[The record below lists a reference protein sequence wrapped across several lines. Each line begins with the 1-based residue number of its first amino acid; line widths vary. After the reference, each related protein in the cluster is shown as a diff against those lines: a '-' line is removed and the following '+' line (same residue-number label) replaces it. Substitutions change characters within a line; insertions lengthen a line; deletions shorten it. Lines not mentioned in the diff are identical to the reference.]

1 MKQKRKTF
9 RLKSGALEL
18 ISQLLHE
25 NPYLVPIFKYAETLQ
40 IAKERFKK
48 WLEEYVSDYP
58 RLQKV
63 YEEYGSFPQKKTG
76 WRGMALVRILDY
88 MHYDG
93 LRLHDPNLL
102 NAIIISRPIENLWR
116 AIRFEKGNCN
126 EAFCLDMLF
135 LFRQLNGKLKQNKPS
150 RKKIIYWMS
159 KHPSGLDIE
168 IQRDREK
175 NKERIIRKIIENIE
189 SGRQSSRRF
198 LLNTDAG
205 FEEKFEQVSR
215 WWSDYRFHLSF
226 AVRNPDLLNEML
238 DFSLSDETM
247 TRLYD
252 ARKKGIPL
260 FVNPHY
266 LSLLCVS
273 NKTHCVGVDQAIR
286 DYVFPSRKLIQ
297 QFGKIEAWEK
307 EDKVSAGEPNAAGWI
322 LPPFHNV
329 HRRYPEVAIFIPDT
343 TGRACGGLCV
353 SCQRMYDFQSGHF
366 NFDLNK
372 LKAPMRWPEKMKLLL
387 DYFEEDTQLRD
398 ILITGGDAF
407 MSSNAALRHILD
419 AVYQMALRKKQANQF
434 RKKGEKF
441 AEIVRVRLGTRLP
454 VYIPQRIDDELCN
467 ILESFREKAEK
478 IGIQQFIIQSHVE
491 SAMEITPETKRAVE
505 KLLNAGWLV
514 TNQLVFTTAASVRGH
529 TAKLRQVLNDIG
541 VISYYTF
548 SVKGFM
554 ENYHNFATN
563 ARSVQEEVEEKR
575 LGMLDAEMSRK
586 LAILH
591 KDPAKA
597 IRYINEI
604 REKEKKP
611 FLATDRNMLN
621 LPGVGKSMSFRVVGI
636 TDDGRRILLFQHD
649 PNRKHSPIINQMGE
663 ILIVES
669 KSISKYLRQI
679 KKMGKKVREY
689 KSMWGYSMSET
700 EARAAVFEYPPDDGE
715 ITPEITHLE
724 LKPINWKENSAWQIN

>member
-1 MKQKRKTF
+1 MKQKRKTY

-18 ISQLLHE
+18 ISQLQQE
-25 NPYLVPIFKYAETLQ
+25 NPYLVPIFKYAKTLQ

-48 WLEEYVSDYP
+48 WLEEYISDYP

-63 YEEYGSFPQKKTG
+63 YEEYGSLLQKETG

-93 LRLHDPNLL
+93 LQLHDPNLS
-102 NAIIISRPIENLWR
+102 NATIISRPIENLWR

-150 RKKIIYWMS
+150 RKKVMRWMLQ
-159 KHPSGLDIE
+159 HPSGLDEE
-168 IQRDREK
+168 IQSQRRKNRD
-175 NKERIIRKIIENIE
+175 RIIRKIIQNIE
-189 SGRQSSRRF
+189 SGRQASRRF
-198 LLNTDAG
+198 RLNTEASA
-205 FEEKFEQVSR
+205 EEKYEQVSQ
-215 WWSDYRFHLSF
+215 WWTDYRFHLSF
-226 AVRNPDLLNEML
+226 AIRNPDLLNEML
-238 DFSLSDETM
+238 DHSLSDETM
-247 TRLYD
+247 SRLYD

-273 NKTHCVGVDQAIR
+273 NKAHCVDQAIR
-286 DYVFPSRKLIQ
+286 DYVFPSRKLIE

-366 NFDLNK
+366 NFDLKK

-387 DYFEEDTQLRD
+387 DYFEKDTQLRD

-407 MSSNAALRHILD
+407 MSSNAALRQILD
-419 AVYQMALRKKQANQF
+419 AVYQMAFRKKQANQF
-434 RKKGEKF
+434 RKKGDKY

-467 ILESFREKAEK
+467 ILRSFREKAEK

-575 LGMLDAEMSRK
+575 LGMLDTEMSRK
-586 LAILH
+586 LAVLH
-591 KDPAKA
+591 KDPSRA

-649 PNRKHSPIINQMGE
+649 PNRKHSPIIHQMGE
-663 ILIVES
+663 VLIVES

-679 KKMGKKVREY
+679 KKMGKKAREY

-700 EARAAVFEYPPDDGE
+700 EPRAAVFEYPPDDGE
-715 ITPEITHLE
+715 ITPKITHLE
-724 LKPINWKENSAWQIN
+724 LKPKNWKESSAWQIN